1 MSNRG
6 IKSVLGI
13 IFITVML
20 LSGCA
25 IKNGHKKVQMLMLIR
40 QLSRL
45 MRQQRVQKMNQ
56 VLRKRLLNLQMIKL

>member
-25 IKNGHKKVQMLMLIR
+25 IKNGQKKIQMLMLIR
-40 QLSRL
+40 QLPRL
-45 MRQQRVQKMNQ
+45 VRQQRVQKMNQ